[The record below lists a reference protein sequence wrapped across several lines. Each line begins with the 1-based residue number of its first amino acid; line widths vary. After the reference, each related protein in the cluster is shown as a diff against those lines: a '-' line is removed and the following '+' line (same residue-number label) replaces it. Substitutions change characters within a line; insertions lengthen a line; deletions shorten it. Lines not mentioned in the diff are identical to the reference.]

1 MLPKNRP
8 STSPGEIL
16 REEFLN
22 PLEMTQQ
29 ELAEKMG
36 VPVQRV
42 NLLINGRRD
51 ITADTAILLAK
62 VLKTIPQ
69 FWMALQAQKDLW
81 DAQQRRAR

>member
-1 MLPKNRP
+1 
-8 STSPGEIL
+8 
-16 REEFLN
+16 
-22 PLEMTQQ
+22 MTQQ